1 MFNVLN
7 FLIARRKR
15 QGHVHGFTTQSMT
28 RPKVKINQQRS
39 SDNQPTTH
47 NTATDIPSPSTK
59 HTGHNPLSKATIN
72 CTDVNVNAMN
82 PVSIPDQ
89 ECPVITPDKIERFQ
103 TVMTTSQMVNSD
115 RECE

>member
-1 MFNVLN
+1 M
-7 FLIARRKR
+7 
-15 QGHVHGFTTQSMT
+15 
-28 RPKVKINQQRS
+28 
-39 SDNQPTTH
+39 
-47 NTATDIPSPSTK
+47 
-59 HTGHNPLSKATIN
+59 SKATIN

-89 ECPVITPDKIERFQ
+89 DCPVITLDKIERFQ